1 MSVRYDDKGKY
12 FTDVITKDPVP
23 SIVQTLISRIQGNLH
38 IRISD
43 RVTDELNRDEKF
55 LAVTDATIYDL
66 QGQKIYNAEFM
77 LVNSD
82 QVIWIVPDEKK
93 ISRTPKSEGEV

>member
-23 SIVQTLISRIQGNLH
+23 SIVQTLVSRIQGNLH
-38 IRISD
+38 VRISD

-55 LAVTDATIYDL
+55 LALTDAKIFDL
-66 QGQKIYNAEFM
+66 SGQKIYDADFM

-82 QVIWIVPDEKK
+82 QVIWILPDEKN
-93 ISRTPKSEGEV
+93 IARTPKSEGEV

>member
-23 SIVQTLISRIQGNLH
+23 SIVQTPVSRIQGNLYV
-38 IRISD
+38 RLSD
-43 RVTDELNRDEKF
+43 RVTDELNRNEKF
-55 LAVTDATIYDL
+55 LAVTDAVIYDL
-66 QGQKIYNAEFM
+66 QGQKIYDAEFM

-82 QVIWIVPDEKK
+82 QVIWIVPDEKYV
-93 ISRTPKSEGEV
+93 SRTPKSEGEE

>member
-12 FTDVITKDPVP
+12 FTDVITKDPVQ
-23 SIVQTLISRIQGNLH
+23 SIVQTLVSRIHGNLH
-38 IRISD
+38 VRISD

-82 QVIWIVPDEKK
+82 QVIWIVPDEKN
-93 ISRTPKSEGEV
+93 IARTPESEGEV

>member
-23 SIVQTLISRIQGNLH
+23 SIVQTLINRIQGNLH
-38 IRISD
+38 VRISD

-55 LAVTDATIYDL
+55 IAVTDAEIYDL
-66 QGQKIYNAEFM
+66 HGQKIYDVEFM

-82 QVIWIVPDEKK
+82 QVIWIVPDEKN
-93 ISRTPKSEGEV
+93 ISRTPKSESEA

>member
-23 SIVQTLISRIQGNLH
+23 SILQTLVSRIQGNLH
-38 IRISD
+38 VRISD
-43 RVTDELNRDEKF
+43 RVTDELNRDDKF
-55 LAVTDATIYDL
+55 LAITDAEIFDL
-66 QGQKIYNAEFM
+66 QGQKIFDAEFM

-93 ISRTPKSEGEV
+93 NSRTPKSEGVV

>member
-23 SIVQTLISRIQGNLH
+23 SIVQTLINRIQGNLH
-38 IRISD
+38 VRISD

-55 LAVTDATIYDL
+55 LI
-66 QGQKIYNAEFM
+66 
-77 LVNSD
+77 
-82 QVIWIVPDEKK
+82 
-93 ISRTPKSEGEV
+93 PKEPILKDPRQL